1 MQISTYTSCAFENY
15 QHPIGQEM
23 STQRQML
30 SAFLIT
36 AATHQTATD
45 LKETSCSNVQSRHYA
60 PTSTPNNVFLTLCL
74 GRAHPSLTLT
84 FPIEHVPRHTSL
96 TQTSAWHKPHLDKI
110 QTITRPLNSQNKSRK
125 DRPLS
130 CCFMAQRVTQL
141 PTVNRY
147 HPYSNWM

>member
-1 MQISTYTSCAFENY
+1 MCVWKLPAPYRPRNVYTMPDVISLFDNCCNTPDGNRFERN
-15 QHPIGQEM
+15 
-23 STQRQML
+23 L
-30 SAFLIT
+30 
-36 AATHQTATD
+36 
-45 LKETSCSNVQSRHYA
+45 SCSNVQSRHHA

-84 FPIEHVPRHTSL
+84 FPIEHFPRHTSL